1 MKENSKEDIKIL
13 EEKMNKELDFL
24 IENANKTEQLTAI
37 SIIAMKEPI
46 ILLFL
51 SILSDYKR
59 VLKENEELKNIELKS
74 KGGAIKIS
82 LDGVLSLENK
92 IKQLEKEN
100 KELKLYNNSITSQLE
115 QMTTEKFKNGW
126 FHQSE
131 FKGLIPVQKVKDKI
145 KKEIKYHEKNILDI
159 ENITMLKSKTA
170 KEEAEIEFNKYAIVV
185 LHKMLEELLEG
196 RK

>member
-1 MKENSKEDIKIL
+1 MKENSIKNEQSSIEKDIKII

-100 KELKLYNNSITSQLE
+100 KELKLYNNSRTSQLE
-115 QMTTEKFKNGW
+115 QMITEKFKNGW

-145 KKEIKYHEKNILDI
+145 EEYKY
-159 ENITMLKSKTA
+159 
-170 KEEAEIEFNKYAIVV
+170 
-185 LHKMLEELLEG
+185 
-196 RK
+196 

>member
-1 MKENSKEDIKIL
+1 MKENSIEEDIKIL

-59 VLKENEELKNIELKS
+59 ALKENEEYLKQLDLDYVDNNYISKSKVKEKIEELNKKEKEELKRM
-74 KGGAIKIS
+74 KGQDRYFVKQIYQ
-82 LDGVLSLENK
+82 NK
-92 IKQLEKEN
+92 RI
-100 KELKLYNNSITSQLE
+100 
-115 QMTTEKFKNGW
+115 
-126 FHQSE
+126 
-131 FKGLIPVQKVKDKI
+131 
-145 KKEIKYHEKNILDI
+145 ILQ
-159 ENITMLKSKTA
+159 
-170 KEEAEIEFNKYAIVV
+170 
-185 LHKMLEELLEG
+185 ELLEG